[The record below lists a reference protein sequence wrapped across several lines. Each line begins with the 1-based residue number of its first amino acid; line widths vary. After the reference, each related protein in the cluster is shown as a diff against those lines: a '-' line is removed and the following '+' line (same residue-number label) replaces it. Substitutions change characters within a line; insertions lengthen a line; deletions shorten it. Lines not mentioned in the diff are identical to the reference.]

1 MLAGIC
7 LASALWFGCL
17 LCDTYIG
24 YREGEK
30 DLRKLYEQ
38 KEQIEKQIE
47 KQIEESIKE
56 QAEKMPG
63 ESEKESIGEPS
74 EKPAGEPTEERSG
87 EPIGEQIVCRLKE
100 INADVAGW
108 IQIDGTPI
116 NYPVMHTPRDPD
128 FYLSHGFDK
137 KSSVYGMIYMDA
149 GCSPDKNGMN
159 YLLYGHHMKNGSM
172 FASLKR
178 YQSEE
183 YCKKNPQIRFDLTDS
198 CGKWEIFAV
207 LRISAANLTREKNK
221 MLAAGTRE
229 DYQALMEYVEKNC
242 LYDTGGLPQWPQK
255 LLTLVTCEYT
265 EKDGRLFVF
274 ARRLP

>member
-1 MLAGIC
+1 M
-7 LASALWFGCL
+7 
-17 LCDTYIG
+17 
-24 YREGEK
+24 
-30 DLRKLYEQ
+30 
-38 KEQIEKQIE
+38 
-47 KQIEESIKE
+47 
-56 QAEKMPG
+56 
-63 ESEKESIGEPS
+63 
-74 EKPAGEPTEERSG
+74 
-87 EPIGEQIVCRLKE
+87 
-100 INADVAGW
+100 AGW

-116 NYPVMHTPRDPD
+116 NYPVMHTPEDPD

-149 GCSPDKNGMN
+149 GCSPDKDGMN

-207 LRISAANLTREKNK
+207 LRMSAADLTREKNK

-229 DYQALMEYVEKNC
+229 SYQALMEYVEKNR

>member
-1 MLAGIC
+1 MAGIC

-47 KQIEESIKE
+47 KQIEGSIRE
-56 QAEKMPG
+56 QAEKAP
-63 ESEKESIGEPS
+63 EEPAKESIGEPS

-116 NYPVMHTPRDPD
+116 NYPVMHTPQNPD

-149 GCSPDKNGMN
+149 GCSPDKDGMN

-207 LRISAANLTREKNK
+207 LRISTADLTREKNK

-229 DYQALMEYVEKNC
+229 SYQALMEYVEKNR

>member
-1 MLAGIC
+1 MAGIC

-47 KQIEESIKE
+47 ESIKE

-63 ESEKESIGEPS
+63 ESAKESTGEPA
-74 EKPAGEPTEERSG
+74 EKPVGEPTEEWSG
-87 EPIGEQIVCRLKE
+87 EPTGEQIVCRLKE

-116 NYPVMHTPRDPD
+116 NYPVMHTPQDPD

-137 KSSVYGMIYMDA
+137 KSSIYGMIYMDA
-149 GCSPDKNGMN
+149 GCSPDKDGMN

-207 LRISAANLTREKNK
+207 LRISAADLTREKNK

-229 DYQALMEYVEKNC
+229 SYQALMEYVEENR